1 MSFSFV
7 DSRVGE
13 LTGAADSDD
22 LLKYQTGKVCET
34 VKYAIA
40 YSSFYRERLVNFKD
54 GFSSVSEL
62 PFTFPGDIEQ
72 FSPEMLCVGQSMVSK
87 VVTLET
93 SGLTAPPK
101 RVFFTG
107 KDLSA
112 TVDFFH
118 HGMME
123 FTSENDSVLILFP
136 GEKEGSIG
144 RLLSDGLV
152 RLGAMP
158 LKYGIVPDFDDLFHY
173 ISGQKINVIA
183 GMPQQLLELSRLC
196 RHKGRSISGLHSV
209 LVSADYAA
217 ESLVSSIETN
227 LGCRVYEHYGMTE
240 MCFGGGVYSKAR
252 DGYHLR
258 HNDFMFEIVDPLTGV
273 VLPQGEYGE
282 VVFTSLNTEAMPLIR
297 YRTGDLARLIMSG
310 GKYPVMSKIKRRLR
324 DGVGLPNGLTLTIS
338 ELEEAMFE
346 NEDVLDFSASYDGS
360 ALSLHVRSLQ
370 FDAKNILETLR
381 NLPIGRVLNGCDIR
395 IFPTDSVNV
404 CVNTMNKRSIQIC

>member
-7 DSRVGE
+7 DSRVE
-13 LTGAADSDD
+13 EITGAADLND
-22 LLKYQTGKVCET
+22 LLQYQLGKVRAV

-40 YSSFYRERLVNFKD
+40 YSSFYRERLVNFKN

-62 PFTFPGDIEQ
+62 PFTFPRDIEQ
-72 FSPEMLCVGQSMVSK
+72 FSPEMLCVGQSRISK

-93 SGLTAPPK
+93 SGSTAPPK

-112 TVDFFH
+112 AVDFFH

-123 FTSENDSVLILFP
+123 FTLENDSVLILFP

-152 RLGAMP
+152 RLGATP
-158 LKYGIVPDFDDLFHY
+158 LKYGIISDFEDLFHY
-173 ISGQKINVIA
+173 LSSQRINVIA
-183 GMPQQLLELSRLC
+183 GMPQQILELSRLC
-196 RHKGRSISGLHSV
+196 RHKGGSISGLHSV

-217 ESLVSSIETN
+217 ESLVSSIESN
-227 LGCRVYEHYGMTE
+227 LSCRVYEHYGMTE

-252 DGYHLR
+252 DGYHMR

-297 YRTGDLARLIMSG
+297 YRTGDLARLILPG
-310 GKYPVMSKIKRRLR
+310 GKYPVMGKIKRRLR
-324 DGVGLPNGLTLTIS
+324 DGVRLPNGRTLILS

-346 NEDVLDFSASYDGS
+346 NEDVLDFRASYDGS
-360 ALSLHVRSLQ
+360 ALSLHVRSLR
-370 FDAKNILETLR
+370 FDAQNISETLF

-395 IFPTDSVNV
+395 IFPTDDKNV
-404 CVNTMNKRSIQIC
+404 CVNTMNKRLIHTH